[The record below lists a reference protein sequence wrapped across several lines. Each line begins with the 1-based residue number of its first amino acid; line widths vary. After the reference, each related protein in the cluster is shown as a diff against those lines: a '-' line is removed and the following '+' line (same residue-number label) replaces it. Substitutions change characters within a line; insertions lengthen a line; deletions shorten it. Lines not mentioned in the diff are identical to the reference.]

1 MGISNV
7 KYVANSFAWGVV
19 SKFLDAGIKF
29 LTIPLLLNY
38 YGKEN
43 YGLLTLA
50 IATNAYM
57 QLLNMGMNTGAVK
70 FFSQWIAIG
79 NYEMINRVSRTNLS
93 FYLGIGLIN
102 STVLLI
108 LSYWGETIFKV
119 TPEQF
124 ISFRYLLWILAGFSI
139 LNWIIFVFNQL
150 LIADEKIAF
159 TQKILSIRSILSL
172 AVVGVA
178 ILFKWSILQYFVLD
192 LFVNSA
198 VIIPYYYNCKK
209 SNLIQSL
216 LPAFYWKDFS
226 IVFKYSIAIFAM
238 GLFQFTAT
246 QSRPLILGIFS
257 NKGVSILSEY
267 RVIEVFPIFIIS
279 IGGMLI
285 SILLPKTSRFIQ
297 TNNLDAIKKMAYE
310 GTKYTSILVSFL
322 CFPIILN
329 ANELLTIY
337 VGEEYSHLA
346 NWLAIWVFSLTLFLH
361 NSPVSSLVLATGK
374 TRMLVYSS
382 AFSCIVSI
390 IINSVLVNYFGVGS
404 AVIGYL
410 VYIIIQMSFYYLY
423 FNTYVLNLNSWLVF
437 RSFFIPTILGI
448 SSFALIKFS
457 NIQMD
462 SLLLNIIVK
471 SILWVILFAILIFAT
486 KTISLKQAINSLKIK
501 RI

>member
-1 MGISNV
+1 MSASQI
-7 KYVANSFAWGVV
+7 KYVTNSFAWGVIA
-19 SKFLDAGIKF
+19 KFLDAGLKF

-38 YGKEN
+38 FGKEN

-70 FFSQWIAIG
+70 FFSQWIAVG

-102 STVLLI
+102 STVLLT
-108 LSYWGETIFKV
+108 LSYWGETIFNV

-124 ISFRYLLWILAGFSI
+124 VSFRHLLWILAGFSI
-139 LNWIIFVFNQL
+139 LKWIIFVFNQL
-150 LIADEKIAF
+150 LIADEKMGF
-159 TQKILSIRSILSL
+159 TQQMLSIRSILSL
-172 AVVGVA
+172 VGVG
-178 ILFKWSILQYFVLD
+178 ITIYFKWSIIQYFALI

-216 LPAFYWKDFS
+216 WPAFYWKDFS
-226 IVFKYSIAIFAM
+226 IVFKYSLAIFAM
-238 GLFQFTAT
+238 SLFQFTAT

-257 NKGVSILSEY
+257 TQGVSILSEY

-285 SILLPKTSRFIQ
+285 SILLPKTSRAIQ
-297 TNNLDAIKKMAYE
+297 TNNKDAIKKMAYE

-329 ANELLTIY
+329 ANELLTLY

-346 NWLAIWVFSLTLFLH
+346 NWLALWVFSLTLFLH
-361 NSPVSSLVLATGK
+361 NSPVASLVLATGK
-374 TRMLVYSS
+374 TKMLVYSS
-382 AFSCIVSI
+382 AIACIVSI
-390 IINSVLVNYFGVGS
+390 VINAALCNIFNVGS

-410 VYIIIQMSFYYLY
+410 AYIIIQMAFYYFY
-423 FNTYVLNLNSWLVF
+423 FNQKVLGL
-437 RSFFIPTILGI
+437 
-448 SSFALIKFS
+448 
-457 NIQMD
+457 
-462 SLLLNIIVK
+462 
-471 SILWVILFAILIFAT
+471 
-486 KTISLKQAINSLKIK
+486 NSLKVFSSFISPTIIGLVLMIGISFFKLPIESLFLKIIIK
-501 RI
+501 SIFWGFGYIICLQLFKVIYFKEITALIRRK